1 MTERELISCALETG
15 FDHAAFMDVKD
26 LVFEHELRKYCVEN
40 LCGNYGKN
48 HACPPDCGTPEEM
61 EEKVRGY
68 SHALVMQTVQQ
79 VSDVTQPEEI
89 RRVRKRHNDLSREFL
104 EKMKEIG
111 QKGLPVLAGPCT
123 VCSVCSK
130 AEGKLC
136 RFPEEL
142 ASCLSAYCIRA
153 DKMADSC
160 GLTYWYGENTVAFF
174 SIYFI

>member
-15 FDHAAFMDVKD
+15 FDYTAFMDVKD

-68 SHALVMQTVQQ
+68 SRALVMQTVQQ

-111 QKGLPVLAGPCT
+111 QKGLPVLA
-123 VCSVCSK
+123 
-130 AEGKLC
+130 
-136 RFPEEL
+136 
-142 ASCLSAYCIRA
+142 
-153 DKMADSC
+153 
-160 GLTYWYGENTVAFF
+160 
-174 SIYFI
+174 